1 MRITSGIGIAWRS
14 MSRNRLRTFFMMA
27 GVMIGI
33 CSLTILDSMG
43 ENTKRET
50 MKRFKNMIGTFDTV
64 IIRPGAGKTRGMVSL
79 TNVPPTLKF
88 EDAAAVAGELPEV
101 KQVAMLQNAFDI
113 DVKYK
118 DKNASPAIFGV
129 SANWLDLRGDE
140 VAQGNFISEEDMQSL
155 ARVAILGSDV
165 LPVLFPEGDAIGKTI
180 RIGDV
185 PFQVKGV
192 LASRGAGP
200 GGGSLDNLI
209 LIPVTTAS
217 KRLFNRDFLTMLIA
231 QVREPDKSDEDY
243 STAEAASSHRDLCA
257 RRLHAYKSASGDG
270 ASDADGFYSLDDIE
284 GDCDDRD
291 VYRRGGDH
299 ELDADQCF
307 REKKRDW
314 AAALGRS
321 EPAGHFV
328 AVYFGGF
335 AGFEH
340 GWAHRNCAWPR
351 RNKFGGETAA
361 PSAHPC
367 FASLGMDSG
376 TLRGTG
382 FDLRHLSGVESDA
395 SGSCESFAN
404 LTPVCLRLPETS
416 CATAKHFY

>member
-1 MRITSGIGIAWRS
+1 MRINSGMGMAWRS
-14 MSRNRLRTFFMMA
+14 LSRNRLRTFFMMA

-33 CSLTILDSMG
+33 CSLTILDSVG
-43 ENTKRET
+43 ENTKQET

-88 EDAAAVAGELPEV
+88 EDAAAIAAELPEV
-101 KQVAMLQNAFDI
+101 KQVALLQNAFDI

-118 DKNASPAIFGV
+118 DKNVSPAIFGV

-140 VAQGNFISEEDMQSL
+140 VAAGNFVSEEDMQSL

-165 LPVLFPEGDAIGKTI
+165 VPVLFPEGNAIGKTI

-231 QVREPDKSDEDY
+231 EVRDPEKSDAAVAKI
-243 STAEAASSHRDLCA
+243 TALLRQRHHIAASALDDFTLTSPQAVMAQVTQMGSMLSTILKGIA
-257 RRLHAYKSASGDG
+257 TIAVFIGGAVIMSLMLISVSERRKEIGLRRSVG
-270 ASDADGFYSLDDIE
+270 ASRQDILLQFILE
-284 GDCDDRD
+284 
-291 VYRRGGDH
+291 
-299 ELDADQCF
+299 
-307 REKKRDW
+307 
-314 AAALGRS
+314 ALLVS
-321 EPAGHFV
+321 S
-328 AVYFGGF
+328 FGGLIGIVLGLGGTNLIARMQHLPPVLAF
-335 AGFEH
+335 QALEWTAGLSV
-340 GWAHRNCAWPR
+340 G
-351 RNKFGGETAA
+351 
-361 PSAHPC
+361 
-367 FASLGMDSG
+367 LGLVSG
-376 TLRGTG
+376 TYPAWRATQVDPVEALRT
-382 FDLRHLSGVESDA
+382 
-395 SGSCESFAN
+395 
-404 LTPVCLRLPETS
+404 
-416 CATAKHFY
+416 

>member
-1 MRITSGIGIAWRS
+1 
-14 MSRNRLRTFFMMA
+14 MMA

-33 CSLTILDSMG
+33 CSLTILDSVG

-88 EDAAAVAGELPEV
+88 EDAAAIAAELPEI

-129 SANWLDLRGDE
+129 SSNWLDLRGDE
-140 VAQGNFISEEDMQSL
+140 VAQGNFISEKDMQSL
-155 ARVAILGSDV
+155 ARVAILGADL
-165 LPVLFPEGDAIGKTI
+165 LPVFFPEGEAIDKTI

-231 QVREPDKSDEDY
+231 QLREPEKSDAAVAKITALLRQRHHIATAALDDFTLTSPQAVMAQVTQMG
-243 STAEAASSHRDLCA
+243 STLSTILKGIATIAMFIGGVVIMSLMLISVSE
-257 RRLHAYKSASGDG
+257 RRKEIGLRRSVG
-270 ASDADGFYSLDDIE
+270 ASRQDILLQFILE
-284 GDCDDRD
+284 
-291 VYRRGGDH
+291 
-299 ELDADQCF
+299 
-307 REKKRDW
+307 
-314 AAALGRS
+314 
-321 EPAGHFV
+321 
-328 AVYFGGF
+328 
-335 AGFEH
+335 
-340 GWAHRNCAWPR
+340 
-351 RNKFGGETAA
+351 
-361 PSAHPC
+361 
-367 FASLGMDSG
+367 ASLVSSIGGLLGILLGLGG
-376 TLRGTG
+376 TNLVARMQHLPPILALQALEWTAGLSVGLGLIFGIYPAWRATQVDPVKALRT
-382 FDLRHLSGVESDA
+382 
-395 SGSCESFAN
+395 
-404 LTPVCLRLPETS
+404 
-416 CATAKHFY
+416 

>member
-1 MRITSGIGIAWRS
+1 MRITSGIRIAWRS

-33 CSLTILDSMG
+33 CSLTILDSVG

-88 EDAAAVAGELPEV
+88 EDAAAIAAELPEI
-101 KQVAMLQNAFDI
+101 KQVALLQNAFDI

-118 DKNASPAIFGV
+118 DKNVSPAIFGV

-140 VAQGNFISEEDMQSL
+140 VAQGNFITEEDMQSL

-165 LPVLFPEGDAIGKTI
+165 VPVLFPEGDALGRTI

-209 LIPVTTAS
+209 LIPVGTAA

-231 QVREPDKSDEDY
+231 QVREPEKSDAAVAKITALLRQRHHIAASALDDFTLTSPQAVMAQVTQMG
-243 STAEAASSHRDLCA
+243 STLSTILKGIATIAMCIGGAVIMSLMLISVSERRKEIGLRRSVGASRQDILVQFILEAALISS
-257 RRLHAYKSASGDG
+257 
-270 ASDADGFYSLDDIE
+270 
-284 GDCDDRD
+284 
-291 VYRRGGDH
+291 
-299 ELDADQCF
+299 
-307 REKKRDW
+307 
-314 AAALGRS
+314 
-321 EPAGHFV
+321 
-328 AVYFGGF
+328 FGGLIGIVLGLGGTNLVARMQHLPPIF
-335 AGFEH
+335 ALRALEWTAGLSVGLGLVF
-340 GWAHRNCAWPR
+340 GIYPAWRATQVDPV
-351 RNKFGGETAA
+351 KA
-361 PSAHPC
+361 
-367 FASLGMDSG
+367 
-376 TLRGTG
+376 LRT
-382 FDLRHLSGVESDA
+382 
-395 SGSCESFAN
+395 
-404 LTPVCLRLPETS
+404 
-416 CATAKHFY
+416 

>member
-1 MRITSGIGIAWRS
+1 MRIVSGISIAWRS

-33 CSLTILDSMG
+33 CSLTILDSVG

-88 EDAAAVAGELPEV
+88 EDAAAIAAELPEI
-101 KQVAMLQNAFDI
+101 KQVALLQNAFDI

-118 DKNASPAIFGV
+118 DKNVSPAIFGV

-140 VAQGNFISEEDMQSL
+140 VAQGTFISQEDTQAL
-155 ARVAILGSDV
+155 ARAAILGSDV

-185 PFQVKGV
+185 AFQVKGV

-200 GGGSLDNLI
+200 GGASLDNLI

-231 QVREPDKSDEDY
+231 QVREPEKSDAAVAKI
-243 STAEAASSHRDLCA
+243 TALLRQRHHIAASALDDFTLTSPQAVMAQVTQMGSTLSA
-257 RRLHAYKSASGDG
+257 ILKGIATIAMFIGGAVIMSLMLISVSERRKEIGLRRSVG
-270 ASDADGFYSLDDIE
+270 ASRRDILLQFLLE
-284 GDCDDRD
+284 
-291 VYRRGGDH
+291 
-299 ELDADQCF
+299 
-307 REKKRDW
+307 
-314 AAALGRS
+314 
-321 EPAGHFV
+321 
-328 AVYFGGF
+328 
-335 AGFEH
+335 
-340 GWAHRNCAWPR
+340 
-351 RNKFGGETAA
+351 
-361 PSAHPC
+361 
-367 FASLGMDSG
+367 ASLVSSIGGMIGIILGLGG
-376 TLRGTG
+376 TNLVARIQHLPPIVALQALEWTAGLSVGLGLMFGIYPAWRATQVDPVKALRT
-382 FDLRHLSGVESDA
+382 
-395 SGSCESFAN
+395 
-404 LTPVCLRLPETS
+404 
-416 CATAKHFY
+416 